1 MTYDIGKAA
10 LVVMGEAEGQS
21 FEEKKWIAH
30 VILNR
35 LKHGKFRPI
44 EKDFIGYRRAI
55 DIDEE
60 LEREAMT
67 DAVNAAV
74 LAFYE
79 HLVGIDPTKG
89 ATFFATKKYIKE
101 KDPNEIFGVKVEP
114 VPTPNYFA
122 HQFYRLVTPSK

>member
-1 MTYDIGKAA
+1 MQYDIGKAA
-10 LVVMGEAEGQS
+10 LIVMGEAEGQS

-35 LKHGKFRPI
+35 IEHGKFRSI
-44 EKDFIGYRRAI
+44 EKDFIGYRRTL

-60 LEREAMT
+60 LERKAMS

-79 HLVGIDPTKG
+79 HILGIDPTKN
-89 ATFFATKKYIKE
+89 ATFFATKKIMKD
-101 KDPNEIFGVKVEP
+101 KDPSEVFGVRVEP

-122 HQFYRLVTPSK
+122 HQFYRLV